1 MEAVECGAAALAIV
15 LAYHG
20 RIVPLEEL
28 RIACG
33 VSRDGSKASNI
44 VKAARTYGLTPRAFK
59 KEPEDLRKLALP
71 AIIFWEFNHF
81 VVLEGFRNGR
91 VYLND
96 PASGP
101 RHVSDEEFDGSFTG
115 VVITFEVTPDF
126 KRGGER
132 PSLLRALGERLR
144 GSRLDLLY
152 VVAVGLALVVPGIV
166 LPSFTRIFLDQILVQ
181 GEQSWLRPLL
191 LCMGGVIA
199 IQAALTW
206 LQQNYLMRL
215 ETKLA
220 LQSSSRFFW
229 HVLSLPIEFFAQ
241 RHGGEIAT
249 RVAIN
254 DRVASLLSGQ
264 LAASLLGCFT
274 AVFYLFLLLQYDW
287 VLTILGVTVA
297 AANALLLVSVSRFRK
312 DGNMRVLQESG
323 KLSGITIGGLRNIE
337 TLKASGSE
345 DSFFTRWAGHHA
357 KALVVKQQL
366 ATFDQFLFAI
376 PALLVAINTA
386 AILVIGGFRVM
397 DGHLTIGTLVAFQTL
412 MASFLAPISTL
423 VNLGGSLQQTEGDLG
438 RLDDVLR
445 YESAP
450 YLSDEKAADSP
461 LAGKPRLSG
470 RIEFRNVTF
479 GYSRLEPPLIKD
491 FNLEILPGQ
500 RVALIGRTGS
510 GKSTLSKL
518 ASGLYEPWSGEILF
532 DGVPRPLVPRHLFVT
547 SLGVVDQDI
556 FLFSGTIRENLT
568 MWDRDIPVQR
578 VVRAAW
584 DAEIHDMISVRQGA
598 YEAEISEGGG
608 NFSGGQQQRLEIARA
623 LVGDPS
629 ILILDEATSALDP
642 STEEA
647 ITANLRTR
655 GCTCLIVAHRL
666 STIRDADQIVV
677 LEQGTI
683 VERGKHKDLITAGGP
698 YARLMQ

>member
-44 VKAARTYGLTPRAFK
+44 VRAARTYGLTPRAFK
-59 KEPEDLRKLALP
+59 KEPADLRALDLP

-81 VVLEGFRNGR
+81 IVLEGFKKGR

-96 PASGP
+96 PAVGP
-101 RHVSDEEFDGSFTG
+101 RHVTDEEFDGSFTG
-115 VVITFEVTPDF
+115 IVITFERTPEF
-126 KRGGER
+126 QRGGAR
-132 PSLLRALGERLR
+132 PGLLEALGERLR
-144 GSRLDLLY
+144 GSRRDLLY
-152 VVAVGLALVVPGIV
+152 VIAVGLALVVPGMV
-166 LPSFTRIFLDQILVQ
+166 LPSFTRIFLDQVLVQ

-191 LCMGGVIA
+191 LCMGGVIV

-206 LQQNYLMRL
+206 LQQNYLLRL

-264 LAASLLGCFT
+264 LASSLLGCFT
-274 AVFYLFLLLQYDW
+274 AVFYLLLLLQYDW
-287 VLTILGVTVA
+287 VLTILGVVVA
-297 AANALLLVSVSRFRK
+297 AANAFLLIAVSRVRK

-323 KLSGITIGGLRNIE
+323 KLSGVTIGGLRNIE
-337 TLKASGSE
+337 TLKASGAE

-357 KALVVKQQL
+357 TTLVVKQRL
-366 ATFDQFLFAI
+366 ATFDQFLFSI
-376 PALLVAINTA
+376 PTLLVAINTT
-386 AILVIGGFRVM
+386 AILVIGGLRVM

-445 YESAP
+445 YRGAP
-450 YLSDEKAADSP
+450 YLTDEHADTS
-461 LAGKPRLSG
+461 LVGRPRLSG
-470 RIEFRNVTF
+470 HIEFRNVTF

-518 ASGLYEPWSGEILF
+518 ASGLYEPWSGEVLF
-532 DGVPRPLVPRHLFVT
+532 DGVPRPLVPRHLFV
-547 SLGVVDQDI
+547 SSIGVVDQDI

-568 MWDRDIPVQR
+568 MWDDDLPAQR

-584 DAEIHDMISVRQGA
+584 DAEIHDMISARQGA
-598 YEAEISEGGG
+598 YEAEITEGGG

-623 LVGDPS
+623 LVNEPS

-647 ITANLRTR
+647 LTANLRTR

-677 LEQGTI
+677 LDKGAI
-683 VERGKHKDLITAGGP
+683 VERGKHRELIQAGGA
-698 YARLMQ
+698 YARLMK

>member
-44 VKAARTYGLTPRAFK
+44 VKAARNYGLTPRAFK
-59 KEPEDLRKLALP
+59 KEPADLRALTLP

-81 VVLEGFRNGR
+81 LVLEGFKGDR

-96 PASGP
+96 PAIGP
-101 RHVSDEEFDGSFTG
+101 RQVTDAEFDTSFTG
-115 VVITFEVTPDF
+115 IVITFEKTPEF
-126 KRGGER
+126 KRGGAR
-132 PSLLRALGERLR
+132 PSLFRALSERLE
-144 GSRLDLLY
+144 GSKRDLMY
-152 VVAVGLALVVPGIV
+152 VVAVGLALVVPGMI

-181 GEQSWLRPLL
+181 GEHSWLRPML
-191 LCMGGVIA
+191 LCMGIVIL

-206 LQQNYLMRL
+206 LQQNYLVRL

-220 LQSSSRFFW
+220 LRSSSRFFW
-229 HVLSLPIEFFAQ
+229 HVLTLPIEFFAQ
-241 RHGGEIAT
+241 RHGGEIAS

-264 LAASLLGCFT
+264 LASSLLGCFT
-274 AVFYLFLLLQYDW
+274 ATFFLILLLQYDW

-297 AANALLLVSVSRFRK
+297 AANAGLLIAVSRARK

-323 KLSGITIGGLRNIE
+323 KLSGVTIGGLRSIE

-345 DSFFTRWAGHHA
+345 DAFFTRWAGHHA

-366 ATFDQFLFAI
+366 AKFDQFLFSI
-376 PALLVAINTA
+376 PALLLALNTT
-386 AILVIGGFRVM
+386 AILFVGGLRVM
-397 DGHLTIGTLVAFQTL
+397 DGQLTIGTLVAFQTL
-412 MASFLAPISTL
+412 MASFLAPVSTL
-423 VNLGGSLQQTEGDLG
+423 VNLGGSLQQTEGDIG

-445 YESAP
+445 YQSAP
-450 YLSDEKAADSP
+450 YLDNKNVDES
-461 LAGKPRLSG
+461 LAGQPRLSG
-470 RIEFRNVTF
+470 KIEFRNVTF
-479 GYSRLEPPLIKD
+479 GYSRLEPPLIKN

-518 ASGLYEPWSGEILF
+518 ASGLYEPWEGEILF
-532 DGVPRPLVPRHLFVT
+532 DGVPRPRVPRHLFVN
-547 SLGVVDQDI
+547 SIGVVDQDI

-568 MWDRDIPVQR
+568 MWDAEIPMPR
-578 VVRAAW
+578 IVRAAW
-584 DAEIHDMISVRQGA
+584 DAEIHDMISQRQGG

-608 NFSGGQQQRLEIARA
+608 NFSGGQQQRLEIARS
-623 LVGDPS
+623 LVGNPS

-666 STIRDADQIVV
+666 STIRDADQIIM
-677 LEQGTI
+677 LENGGI
-683 VERGKHKDLITAGGP
+683 IERGRHQDLIQAGGA
-698 YARLMQ
+698 YARMMK

>member
-1 MEAVECGAAALAIV
+1 MV
-15 LAYHG
+15 
-20 RIVPLEEL
+20 
-28 RIACG
+28 
-33 VSRDGSKASNI
+33 
-44 VKAARTYGLTPRAFK
+44 
-59 KEPEDLRKLALP
+59 LP
-71 AIIFWEFNHF
+71 A
-81 VVLEGFRNGR
+81 
-91 VYLND
+91 
-96 PASGP
+96 
-101 RHVSDEEFDGSFTG
+101 
-115 VVITFEVTPDF
+115 
-126 KRGGER
+126 
-132 PSLLRALGERLR
+132 
-144 GSRLDLLY
+144 
-152 VVAVGLALVVPGIV
+152 
-166 LPSFTRIFLDQILVQ
+166 FTRIFLDQILI
-181 GEQSWLRPLL
+181 GDEHSWLRPLL

-206 LQQNYLMRL
+206 LQQNYLVRL
-215 ETKLA
+215 ETKLS

-254 DRVASLLSGQ
+254 DRVAALLSGQ

-274 AVFYLFLLLQYDW
+274 AAFYLLLLLQYDW
-287 VLTILGVTVA
+287 VLTLLGVFVA
-297 AANALLLVSVSRFRK
+297 AANALLLVAVSRARK

-323 KLSGITIGGLRNIE
+323 KLAGVTIGGLRNIE
-337 TLKASGSE
+337 TLKASGAE

-357 KALVVKQQL
+357 KTLNVKQQL
-366 ATFDQFLFAI
+366 SRFDQFLFSI
-376 PALLVAINTA
+376 PALLIALNST
-386 AILVIGGFRVM
+386 AILVVGGFRVM
-397 DGHLTIGTLVAFQTL
+397 DGHLTIGTLIAFQTL

-423 VNLGGSLQQTEGDLG
+423 VNLGGSIQQAEGEMG

-445 YESAP
+445 YRSAP
-450 YLSDEKAADSP
+450 FLTDEDVDASFAN
-461 LAGKPRLSG
+461 APRLSG

-479 GYSRLEPPLIKD
+479 GYSRLEPPLIQN
-491 FNLEILPGQ
+491 FNLTIEPGQ

-510 GKSTLSKL
+510 GKSTVSKL
-518 ASGLYEPWSGEILF
+518 VSGLYEPWSGEILF
-532 DGVPRPLVPRHLFVT
+532 DGVPRPRVPRNLFVN
-547 SLGVVDQDI
+547 SIGAVDQDI
-556 FLFSGTIRENLT
+556 FLFNGTIRENLT
-568 MWDRDIPVQR
+568 MWNRNIPMPQ

-584 DAEIHDMISVRQGA
+584 DAEIHDMVSQRQGG

-623 LVGDPS
+623 LVGNPS

-677 LEQGTI
+677 LENGAI
-683 VERGKHKDLITAGGP
+683 IEHGRHSELIRAEGP
-698 YARLMQ
+698 YARMMK

>member
-1 MEAVECGAAALAIV
+1 MEAVECGAAALAII

-20 RIVPLEEL
+20 RVVPLEEL
-28 RIACG
+28 RVACG

-44 VKAARTYGLTPRAFK
+44 VKAARSYGLTPRAFR
-59 KEPEDLRKLALP
+59 KEPADLRALPLP
-71 AIIFWEFNHF
+71 AIVFWEFNHF
-81 VVLEGFRNGR
+81 LVVEGFKRGR

-96 PASGP
+96 PAIGP
-101 RHVSDEEFDGSFTG
+101 RHVTEEEFDTSFTG
-115 VVITFEVTPDF
+115 IVIIFEKTPEF
-126 KRGGER
+126 QKGGQR
-132 PSLLRALGERLR
+132 PSLWRALSDRLE
-144 GSRLDLLY
+144 GSRRDLLY
-152 VVAVGLALVVPGIV
+152 VMCVGLALVLPGMV
-166 LPSFTRIFLDQILVQ
+166 LPAFTRIFLDQILVH
-181 GEQSWLRPLL
+181 GEKSWLRPML
-191 LCMGGVIA
+191 LCMGLVII
-199 IQAALTW
+199 IQAVLTW

-220 LQSSSRFFW
+220 LKSSSRFFW

-254 DRVASLLSGQ
+254 ERVASLLSGQ
-264 LAASLLGCFT
+264 LASSLLGCFT
-274 AVFYLFLLLQYDW
+274 AFFYLILLLQYDW
-287 VLTILGVTVA
+287 VLTILGVVVA
-297 AANALLLVSVSRFRK
+297 AANALLLIAVSRARK

-323 KLSGITIGGLRNIE
+323 KLAGVTIGGLRNIE
-337 TLKASGSE
+337 TLKASGAE
-345 DSFFTRWAGHHA
+345 DSFFARWAGHHA

-366 ATFDQFLFAI
+366 GTFDQFLFSV
-376 PALLVAINTA
+376 PAFLLAANTT
-386 AILVIGGFRVM
+386 AILVVGGQRVM

-412 MASFLAPISTL
+412 MASFLAPVSTL
-423 VNLGGSLQQTEGDLG
+423 VKLGGSLQQTEGDMN

-445 YESAP
+445 YQKAP
-450 YLSDEKAADSP
+450 FLSDEQVDESLADRS
-461 LAGKPRLSG
+461 RLSG
-470 RIEFRNVTF
+470 HIEFRNVTF

-491 FNLEILPGQ
+491 FNLEVLPGQ
-500 RVALIGRTGS
+500 RVAFIGRTGS

-518 ASGLYEPWSGEILF
+518 ASGLYEPWSGEILY
-532 DGVPRPLVPRHLFVT
+532 DGVPRPRVPRNLFIA

-568 MWDRDIPVQR
+568 MWDSEIPSPR
-578 VVRAAW
+578 VVKAAW
-584 DAEIHDMISVRQGA
+584 DAEIHDTISLRRGG
-598 YEAEISEGGG
+598 YEALISEGGG

-642 STEEA
+642 TTEEA
-647 ITANLRTR
+647 ITSNLRTR

-677 LEQGTI
+677 LDNGSMVEQG
-683 VERGKHKDLITAGGP
+683 RHKQLMEAGGA